1 MEIKTE
7 KNWQAHID
15 AYLSSGLSV
24 NKYCESVGV
33 VAHQFI
39 YRYNRYRKNQT
50 VKPPAPTMSEKT
62 HFASVKMRL
71 PNVAQAPFKIL
82 LPNGRACMVFT
93 PFDPKALEQL
103 LEALSS

>member
-7 KNWQAHID
+7 KSWQAHID

-24 NKYCESVGV
+24 NKYCESAGIV
-33 VAHQFI
+33 VHQFK

-50 VKPPAPTMSEKT
+50 VHPPAPTTPEKT
-62 HFASVKMRL
+62 HFAPVKMTL

-93 PFDPKALEQL
+93 PFDPNALEQL
-103 LEALSS
+103 LAVLSS